1 MILQKGNI
9 VKEKKYG
16 YKGMIEK
23 TFASWEDLK
32 ARQNF
37 ITIDPDNESEKM
49 DKIEKLI
56 NGDPKDAW
64 LKAQSIPFNEEQLS
78 ENWYAVRCLN
88 GGEIWT
94 CESLLELVD
103 VALN

>member
-1 MILQKGNI
+1 MLQKGNI

-16 YKGMIEK
+16 YRGMIEK
-23 TFASWEDLK
+23 IFTSWEDLK
-32 ARQNF
+32 AKQEF

-49 DKIEKLI
+49 DNIEKLI
-56 NGDPKDAW
+56 NGDLKDAW
-64 LKAQSIPFNEEQLS
+64 LEAQAIPFIEEQLN
-78 ENWYAVRCLN
+78 ENWYSVRCLD
-88 GGEIWT
+88 GGAIWT

>member
-1 MILQKGNI
+1 MLQKGNI

-16 YKGMIEK
+16 YRGMITE
-23 TFASWEDLK
+23 TFTSWEDLK
-32 ARQNF
+32 VKQDF
-37 ITIDPDNESEKM
+37 LTIDPYNESEKM
-49 DKIEKLI
+49 NNIEKLI
-56 NGDPKDAW
+56 NRDQKDYW
-64 LKAQSIPFNEEQLS
+64 LEAQEIPFNEEQLN
-78 ENWYAVRCLN
+78 ENWYSVRCLD